1 MAANERY
8 DPLPAAATPPQHQ
21 RAKSSVLKN
30 FVHRRQPSRGEAL
43 VPEPQSVAI
52 EQLPE
57 SSRVNNNNNNN
68 MGVLRPPF
76 GAAPPLGERRENQQE
91 PPPRLSRPSSEQ
103 QQGRDYYAR
112 GRSLSPT
119 KISSNPFH
127 RSSSKDASK
136 ASSKGRETSPSKPK
150 KTKSGTNLA
159 GLLSRPKSLKNI
171 YKFASEE
178 ESKMVKDKENRT
190 PDGTMDAAAV
200 TTPPIY
206 AQFTSDASVRQQLQR
221 QSVEIGVRNTSSQE
235 IQGSLRPAVK
245 ARPKSFQVTPSTP
258 QQPNSSSWAAKPGPA
273 PSGGRR
279 NDSNPLAGGGKSQ
292 RSKVFGMLTGKG
304 HSRSKSVTSS
314 PTTTEPAEPLLDPG
328 RIDEL
333 LEAMLDRRN
342 IPENQRYKM
351 RNLNDTIKMEFIR
364 QDWAETRAAQGSTEN
379 LAGKED
385 SGAVAPG
392 SDNESEKPKRSRGKS
407 FTFSRDKKEGSSPT
421 KKSSREGTLGRHFRS
436 KSTESV
442 VSEDPALASSAPNTN
457 IFSKIKLQQGPGDYV
472 NYMRKVQKP
481 ELVEVGKIH
490 KLRLLLRNETVAWI
504 EEFMQKGGMKEII
517 GLLNRI
523 MDVEWR

>member
-1 MAANERY
+1 MAGNETY
-8 DPLPAAATPPQHQ
+8 NPPFTHQ
-21 RAKSSVLKN
+21 RSKSSVLKN

-43 VPEPQSVAI
+43 VPEPLSVAI
-52 EQLPE
+52 EQFPE
-57 SSRVNNNNNNN
+57 NARAN
-68 MGVLRPPF
+68 MGMRPF
-76 GAAPPLGERRENQQE
+76 GGPNNPGPLGERQENQQE
-91 PPPRLSRPSSEQ
+91 PPRLARPSREQ
-103 QQGRDYYAR
+103 SRDYTR

-119 KISSNPFH
+119 KVSNPF
-127 RSSSKDASK
+127 RSGSKDGSK
-136 ASSKGRETSPSKPK
+136 AKHSNRETSPSKPK

-190 PDGTMDAAAV
+190 PDGTMGVA
-200 TTPPIY
+200 TPPPIY
-206 AQFTSDASVRQQLQR
+206 AQFTSDASVRQQRER
-221 QSVEIGVRNTSSQE
+221 QSVEIGVRNTNSQE
-235 IQGSLRPAVK
+235 IQGSLRPSVK
-245 ARPKSFQVTPSTP
+245 PRPKSFQVTPNAQHSGP
-258 QQPNSSSWAAKPGPA
+258 PSWASKPDT
-273 PSGGRR
+273 PSGRR

-292 RSKVFGMLTGKG
+292 RSRMFGMLTGKG

-314 PTTTEPAEPLLDPG
+314 PTTETTEPLLDPG
-328 RIDEL
+328 KIDEL

-364 QDWAETRAAQGSTEN
+364 QDWAETRAAQGSTES
-379 LAGKED
+379 LATKED
-385 SGAVAPG
+385 ASAVAAG
-392 SDNESEKPKRSRGKS
+392 SDNEAEKPKRSRGKS
-407 FTFSRDKKEGSSPT
+407 FTFSRDKKEANSPT
-421 KKSSREGTLGRHFRS
+421 KKSSREGTLGRHFRT
-436 KSTESV
+436 KSTESI
-442 VSEDPALASSAPNTN
+442 VSEEPSSAGPVSNSN

-472 NYMRKVQKP
+472 NYLRKVQKP

>member
-1 MAANERY
+1 MATNERY
-8 DPLPAAATPPQHQ
+8 DPLPAAATTQHQ

-57 SSRVNNNNNNN
+57 SSRTN
-68 MGVLRPPF
+68 MGAVLRPPPF
-76 GAAPPLGERRENQQE
+76 GVPLGERRENQQE
-91 PPPRLSRPSSEQ
+91 PPPRLSRPSGEQQQ

-119 KISSNPFH
+119 KVSSNPFH

-190 PDGTMDAAAV
+190 PDGTMDAGV

-206 AQFTSDASVRQQLQR
+206 AQFTSDASVRKQLQR

-258 QQPNSSSWAAKPGPA
+258 QPNSSSWAAKPDA
-273 PSGGRR
+273 LSGGRR
-279 NDSNPLAGGGKSQ
+279 NDSNPLAGGAKSQ

-385 SGAVAPG
+385 SGAVATG

-407 FTFSRDKKEGSSPT
+407 FTFSRDKKEGNSPT

-442 VSEDPALASSAPNTN
+442 VSEDPASASSAPNTN

-517 GLLNRI
+517 GLLHRI